1 MTYRCLI
8 IDDEQL
14 ARQLLESYVSRIP
27 NLELVASCKNPIDGL
42 DIMQNQS
49 IDLIF
54 LDIQMPELLGTEFV
68 KSLLTRPAIIF
79 TTAYRDYA
87 IEGFDL
93 DIADYMLKPI
103 SFERFLQG
111 FNKATDR
118 LKIAKGKSEKNE
130 VEFITV
136 KANHRIYKINYN
148 DLNYI
153 EGLGEYVT
161 FYCKNRKVVALESLK
176 NLESMLPSSLFIRS
190 HRSYIVNKAE
200 IISLYGNQ
208 IEIQDNLL
216 PIGKSYRQTIH
227 EYFNSLG

>member
-14 ARQLLESYVSRIP
+14 ARQLLEGYVSRIP
-27 NLELVASCKNPIDGL
+27 NLELAASCKNPIDGL
-42 DIMQNQS
+42 DIMQNES
-49 IDLIF
+49 IDIVF
-54 LDIQMPELLGTEFV
+54 LDIQMPEMLGTEFV

-79 TTAYRDYA
+79 TSAYRDYA
-87 IEGFDL
+87 IEGFEL
-93 DIADYMLKPI
+93 DIVDYILKPI
-103 SFERFLQG
+103 SFERFLQS

-118 LKIAKGKSEKNE
+118 LQIARGKSVKSEA
-130 VEFITV
+130 EFITV
-136 KANHRIYKINYN
+136 KANHRIYKINYD
-148 DLNYI
+148 DLIYI
-153 EGLGEYVT
+153 EGLGEYVAL
-161 FYCKNRKVVALESLK
+161 YCKNRKVVALESLK

-216 PIGKSYRQTIH
+216 PIGKSYRQTMH
-227 EYFNSLG
+227 DYFSALG

>member
-14 ARQLLESYVSRIP
+14 ARQLLEGYVSRIP

-49 IDLIF
+49 IDIVF

-93 DIADYMLKPI
+93 DIVDYLLKPI

-118 LKIAKGKSEKNE
+118 LQITKGKSEKNE
-130 VEFITV
+130 VDFITV
-136 KANHRIYKINYN
+136 KANHRIYKINFS

-161 FYCKNRKVVALESLK
+161 FYCKNRKVVALKSLK
-176 NLESMLPSSLFIRS
+176 NLESILPSSLFIRS

-216 PIGKSYRQTIH
+216 PVGKSYRQTIH
-227 EYFNSLG
+227 EYFSTLG

>member
-14 ARQLLESYVSRIP
+14 ARQLLEGYVSKIP

-42 DIMQNQS
+42 DIIQSQS
-49 IDLIF
+49 IDIVF

-79 TTAYRDYA
+79 TSAYRDYA

-93 DIADYMLKPI
+93 DIVDYMLKPI

-111 FNKATDR
+111 FNKATER
-118 LKIAKGKSEKNE
+118 LQTTKGESVKNE

-136 KANHRIYKINYN
+136 RANHRIYKINFD
-148 DLNYI
+148 DLIYI
-153 EGLGEYVT
+153 EGLGEYVAIHT
-161 FYCKNRKVVALESLK
+161 QEKKLVVLESLK
-176 NLESMLPSSLFIRS
+176 KLESTLPSSMFIRT
-190 HRSYIVNKAE
+190 HRSYIVNKSK

-208 IEIQDNLL
+208 IEIQDKLI
-216 PIGKSYRQTIH
+216 PIGKSYRQETQN
-227 EYFNSLG
+227 YFNL